1 MSKEDF
7 RGYLKIIAFMFV
19 NERYEK
25 WDKENSENKW
35 TGQQKESVNNF
46 FFDNSTG
53 SNNVVNN
60 LIEQIGNVKIT
71 KEVINVQ
78 THKLIFFLQRIFNEN
93 TNNPEKTIEVIG
105 RKTPSSYGGKKSRKS
120 RKSKKSMKSKTIRKR
135 NYSDYNNKT

>member
-35 TGQQKESVNNF
+35 TEQQKESVNKFLFKSDDSDDIVYHLIERIGNAKIIPKIILHKTERLLSF
-46 FFDNSTG
+46 LAQIFDN
-53 SNNVVNN
+53 N
-60 LIEQIGNVKIT
+60 
-71 KEVINVQ
+71 
-78 THKLIFFLQRIFNEN
+78 NEN
-93 TNNPEKTIEVIG
+93 SNDPERIVKDIEIITT
-105 RKTPSSYGGKKSRKS
+105 RACSGGKKS